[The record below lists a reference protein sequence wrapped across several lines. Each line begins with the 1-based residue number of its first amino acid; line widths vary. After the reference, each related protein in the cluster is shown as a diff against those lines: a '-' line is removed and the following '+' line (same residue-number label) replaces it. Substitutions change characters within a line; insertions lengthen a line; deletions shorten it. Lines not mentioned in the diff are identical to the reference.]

1 METLLALVWPV
12 FLDQTVAISADD
24 ARVRTPAEL
33 PRGDSNRTVGEP
45 SCLQMAEEEKGLP
58 VSFTVSALFL
68 FINLPIRSYLN
79 SVPVAERVGQHGLN
93 GGVTF
98 TKCSPLLIMKMQHIT
113 CQKELPAGISDVE
126 MAMNRQND
134 SNHHSD

>member
-1 METLLALVWPV
+1 MALVWPV

-79 SVPVAERVGQHGLN
+79 SVPVAERLLTGWSNLGLR
-93 GGVTF
+93 
-98 TKCSPLLIMKMQHIT
+98 LQ
-113 CQKELPAGISDVE
+113 LPGFYNSAH
-126 MAMNRQND
+126 QNLANTVPAP
-134 SNHHSD
+134 S